1 MGSLVNF
8 IFGIFSRHLSVK
20 AAELGFQSALE
31 VAKFLAWKTLIIFLL
46 FTGSQ
51 VLLSITL
58 YNIFDVV
65 FSYVS
70 EQVGTANH
78 VDGVSFN
85 VSLTGVAAYFAQVL
99 RLDDCLKIIIGAVV
113 TRMSLKFIPFM
124 RF

>member
-1 MGSLVNF
+1 MGSLINF
-8 IFGIFSRHLSVK
+8 LFNFFGRHLTIK

-31 VAKFLAWKTLIIFLL
+31 VAKFLAWKTLIVFLV

-65 FSYVS
+65 FSYVT
-70 EQVGTANH
+70 EQVNNSNN
-78 VDGVSFN
+78 VEGVSFT
-85 VSLTGVAAYFAQVL
+85 VTLSGIAAYFADVL
-99 RLDDCLKIIIGAVV
+99 RLDDCLKILIGAVI